1 MKMKTIIRRHLLRG
15 LSLIELMVALTI
27 GSLLIIGA
35 VTVYVQSR
43 STYRINE
50 TVSRMQENAR
60 YAMSLLEPDIRL
72 ANHWGLM
79 SDPLMITG
87 TVGNAPMA
95 VPAAAQVCGATFPI
109 DFRLPVDGDNG
120 AYGLTCPVA
129 PAAGGALAGTDTLII
144 RRAATDA
151 VAADADRMQVYTT
164 RHGVASRVFIGGAAP
179 GPIVIDPLYG
189 PSAEV
194 RDLIVRAYYIAQ
206 QSSIGANIPALRRKT
221 LEGGGAL
228 GPHFDDE
235 EVMPGIEDMQVQFG
249 LDVGADLDGDGVPDD
264 RDGNGQPDFYTGIA
278 RRYVSPGNA
287 LVDGNP
293 ANGEAL
299 VCAVRIWLRV
309 RADVPELGYVNNT
322 RYQYAN
328 VDFTPNDDIRRLLV
342 SRTIQIRN
350 TQT

>member
-1 MKMKTIIRRHLLRG
+1 MKTTMRRFYSRG

-43 STYRINE
+43 TTYRINE
-50 TVSRMQENAR
+50 TVARMQENAR

-79 SDPLMITG
+79 SDPLLISG
-87 TVGNAPMA
+87 TVGNAPIA
-95 VPAAAQVCGATFPI
+95 VPAGAQACGATFPI
-109 DFRLPVDGDNG
+109 DFRLPVDGDND
-120 AYGLTCPVA
+120 AYTLGCPVA
-129 PAAGGALAGTDTLII
+129 PVAGGALAGTDTLII
-144 RRAATDA
+144 RRASTDA
-151 VAADADRMQVYTT
+151 VAADAARMQVYTT
-164 RHGVASRVFIGGAAP
+164 RQGAASRVFISSAAP
-179 GPIVIDPLYG
+179 GPIVVDPLYG

-206 QSSIGANIPALRRKT
+206 QSSTGATVPALRRKT
-221 LEGGGAL
+221 LEGGGVL

-235 EVMPGIEDMQVQFG
+235 GVMPGIEDLQVQFG
-249 LDVGADLDGDGVPDD
+249 LDMGADLDGDGVPDD
-264 RDGNGQPDFYTGIA
+264 RDGNGQPDFYTGLA

-293 ANGEAL
+293 ANGEAM
-299 VCAVRIWLRV
+299 VCAVRVWIRV
-309 RADVPELGYVNNT
+309 RADAPEVGYTNNT
-322 RYQYAN
+322 RYRYAN
-328 VDFTPNDDIRRLLV
+328 VDFTPNDNIRRLLV

>member
-1 MKMKTIIRRHLLRG
+1 MKTKMRRFYSRG

-43 STYRINE
+43 TTYRINE
-50 TVSRMQENAR
+50 TVARMQENAR

-79 SDPLMITG
+79 SDPLLISG
-87 TVGNAPMA
+87 TVGNTPIA
-95 VPAAAQVCGATFPI
+95 VPAGAQACGATFPI
-109 DFRLPVDGDNG
+109 DFRLPVDGDND
-120 AYGLTCPVA
+120 AYTLGCPVA
-129 PAAGGALAGTDTLII
+129 AVAGGALAGTDTLII
-144 RRAATDA
+144 RRASTDA

-164 RHGVASRVFIGGAAP
+164 RQGAASRVFISGAPP
-179 GPIVIDPLYG
+179 GPIVVDPLYG

-206 QSSIGANIPALRRKT
+206 QSSIGAAVPALRRKT
-221 LEGGGAL
+221 LEGGGVL

-235 EVMPGIEDMQVQFG
+235 EVMPGIEDLQVQFG
-249 LDVGADLDGDGVPDD
+249 LDMGADLDGDGVPDD
-264 RDGNGQPDFYTGIA
+264 RDGNGQPDFYTGLA
-278 RRYVSPGNA
+278 RRYVSPGNV

-293 ANGEAL
+293 ANGEAV
-299 VCAVRIWLRV
+299 VCAVRVWIRV
-309 RADVPELGYVNNT
+309 RADAPEIGYTNNT
-322 RYQYAN
+322 HYQYAN
-328 VDFTPNDDIRRLLV
+328 VDFTPNDNIRRLLV